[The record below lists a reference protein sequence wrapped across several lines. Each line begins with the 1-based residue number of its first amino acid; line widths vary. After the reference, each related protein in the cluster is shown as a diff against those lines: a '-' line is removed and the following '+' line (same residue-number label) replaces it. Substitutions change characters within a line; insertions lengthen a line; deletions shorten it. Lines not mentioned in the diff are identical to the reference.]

1 MKKNFLKAKCLHMSV
16 IISYRLK
23 GDWFKAF
30 CNRLPNGSL
39 ESFGWLTALPVC
51 LSLAGIP
58 HNSDRTGSQHS
69 EMFGYQGYTQ
79 LYLDGLLHISIE
91 YCSLLFKNNSRVS
104 FLVEGEKKELLR
116 QAGFS
121 TFFFLIHHI
130 SYEDYHVILAGL
142 RCQQAQNRPAQHGPL
157 EAHV

>member
-16 IISYRLK
+16 IISYQLK

-39 ESFGWLTALPVC
+39 GRFGWLTALPGC

-58 HNSDRTGSQHS
+58 HNNDRTGSQHS

-79 LYLDGLLHISIE
+79 LYLDGLPHISIE
-91 YCSLLFKNNSRVS
+91 YCTFLFKNNSRVS

-121 TFFFLIHHI
+121 TFFFFF
-130 SYEDYHVILAGL
+130 
-142 RCQQAQNRPAQHGPL
+142 
-157 EAHV
+157 

>member
-121 TFFFLIHHI
+121 TFFFFNSPYL
-130 SYEDYHVILAGL
+130 L
-142 RCQQAQNRPAQHGPL
+142 
-157 EAHV
+157 